1 MKNNSKNI
9 IMFLIVGINLAFSE
23 SSTSSS
29 PLGELDTQ
37 SPIVSVSSPAT
48 GDIYES
54 NTTVQLEYIIT
65 EDTNYDG
72 ISGAVFVSEIQITD
86 YDFSLNQGETAW
98 TSPIDNPQSVFIQLS
113 VIDSYGNTGFG
124 NSGVFSVGE
133 TSSTS
138 SSPLGEL

>member
-65 EDTNYDG
+65 EDTNY
-72 ISGAVFVSEIQITD
+72 
-86 YDFSLNQGETAW
+86 
-98 TSPIDNPQSVFIQLS
+98 
-113 VIDSYGNTGFG
+113 
-124 NSGVFSVGE
+124 
-133 TSSTS
+133 
-138 SSPLGEL
+138 